1 MLRLDPLGDR
11 AVLVTLVDGAGAH
24 AAAGGGVAGERVR
37 ARVRAAAMLLAG
49 SAAPGGAHAEPRVDA
64 HVESHAAI
72 TDVVPAYAS
81 IAVHYE
87 PARVAC
93 RRDESP
99 HDAMARWIA
108 GRIAR
113 LPDGAVPGGRVVEIP
128 VRYGGEDGPDL
139 EALALAR
146 GLAPD
151 DVVALHT
158 APEYVVHFLGF
169 MPGFA
174 YLGGLDPRLATPR
187 RAVPRTLVPAGSVG
201 IGGAQTGVYPLAS
214 PGGWQLIGRT
224 ALALFD
230 PAREPAAL
238 LAAGDRVRFRAS

>member
-11 AVLVTLVDGAGAH
+11 AVLLTLADGTRADGTRASGGAT
-24 AAAGGGVAGERVR
+24 GERTR
-37 ARVRAAAMLLAG
+37 ARVQAAAHTLA
-49 SAAPGGAHAEPRVDA
+49 PDA
-64 HVESHAAI
+64 VSGHPAI
-72 TDVVPAYAS
+72 TDVVPAYDS
-81 IAVHYE
+81 VAVHYD
-87 PARVAC
+87 PGRVAC

-99 HDAMARWIA
+99 HQAMARWIA
-108 GRIAR
+108 DRVTR
-113 LPDGAVPGGRVVEIP
+113 LPDAPVATGRLVEIP

-174 YLGGLDPRLATPR
+174 YLGGLDERLATSR

-201 IGGAQTGVYPLAS
+201 IGGAQTAVYPLAS
-214 PGGWQLIGRT
+214 PGGWQLVGRT
-224 ALALFD
+224 PLVLFD
-230 PAREPAAL
+230 AAREPAAL
-238 LAAGDRVRFRAS
+238 LAAGDRVRFRAL

>member
-11 AVLVTLVDGAGAH
+11 AVLVTLADGGI
-24 AAAGGGVAGERVR
+24 GERTR
-37 ARVRAAAMLLAG
+37 GRVRAATALLA
-49 SAAPGGAHAEPRVDA
+49 AEHGVSP
-64 HVESHAAI
+64 HAAI

-81 IAVHYE
+81 VAVHYD

-99 HDAMARWIA
+99 HEAMASWIA
-108 GRIAR
+108 RRIERLGDVPVGEGR
-113 LPDGAVPGGRVVEIP
+113 LVEIP
-128 VRYGGEDGPDL
+128 VRDGGEDGPDL

-146 GLAPD
+146 GLAPE
-151 DVVALHT
+151 DVVAHHT

-224 ALALFD
+224 PLALFD
-230 PAREPAAL
+230 PSRDPAAL
-238 LAAGDRVRFRAS
+238 LAAGDRVRFRAL